1 MAVYQY
7 QQILSMYTQ
16 MIPFSR
22 YDVLLYELGRLML
35 TDIKP
40 DTHVLNENYRSY
52 NTYRKDIGPD
62 TSSLKINETYNNQ
75 DNIEDTYYE
84 IKALDTSYVFD
95 GIVLSKKFATNGNEM
110 SLEDLFAE
118 FYYDYLCAVD
128 SSYLYSPDYGE
139 TYYFNQSYVDPVTQ
153 EEVIGGTYEIL
164 PVGTTYMNEDHEATN
179 VEYDGTYVPTIGEI
193 LSGNLYII
201 IQSQGKP
208 PRKIMFNNIQLPT
221 LFINDDKYYTT
232 DEYIMNDNQLMRL
245 CDVKLYSKLGCR
257 IGWEKIAYF
266 EGENLKN
273 MLLGVTN
280 YEYLLDDE
288 GKVTEGSVFFRI
300 YYRAIYKNSA
310 AIDETLF
317 ISGPV
322 RVDYYW
328 NGSSFVDQNLE
339 YSSGFVDR
347 PEHGWIWSEPVN
359 TTNYQFDTEYF
370 LTNRD
375 RDFCNAT
382 TGYIPA
388 STVENHNITVH
399 IWFGMSLIF
408 KGFSLNE
415 PSPNTYTLHWYK
427 YDPNTTPDPDP
438 EPTGTV
444 TGHYTLYNKSSSKT
458 ITYIKLGFDNSL
470 ETDHGAPLAPGASR
484 SNISITLQDSSK
496 NTQFRLQDVYMRDQ
510 NNNEYT
516 MTGNT
521 VYGYIQPNPWVYNS
535 NPDGLN
541 VYILDQSYIDINL
554 CVFNVSSGGMYRAI
568 NSGSITLCTPENP
581 SVATINTGAVY
592 GYHVNAGT
600 LPISTLNK
608 TLDVSVVRLE
618 LGNLI
623 NPGSN
628 PTPTY
633 SRFILHKTTAR
644 ANESNANEG
653 HSDAKVGVIGA
664 SQAVSFINN
673 SQTGLFWLEHT
684 DTSMGMSVQTYKSF
698 FIE

>member
-84 IKALDTSYVFD
+84 IKSLDTSYVFD

-164 PVGTTYMNEDHEATN
+164 PIGSTYMNEDHEATN

-193 LSGNLYII
+193 LSGTLYIV

-266 EGENLKN
+266 DGENLKN
-273 MLLGVTN
+273 MLLGITN
-280 YEYLLDDE
+280 YEYLLDDA
-288 GKVTEGSVFFRI
+288 GKITEGSVFFRI

-359 TTNYQFDTEYF
+359 TNNYQFDTEYF

-388 STVENHNITVH
+388 STVESHTITVH

-408 KGFSLNE
+408 KGFTLNE

-427 YDPNTTPDPDP
+427 YTADPTTFTGSIQVKNNLSQTINSIVMNFN
-438 EPTGTV
+438 PTLNLTVGTGL
-444 TGHYTLYNKSSSKT
+444 TAGGTQT
-458 ITYIKLGFDNSL
+458 
-470 ETDHGAPLAPGASR
+470 
-484 SNISITLQDSSK
+484 SNYSIPDSSK
-496 NTQFRLQDVYMRDQ
+496 NTSFSLQNLTVNAASGVLSENTD
-510 NNNEYT
+510 YT
-516 MTGNT
+516 YTFNK
-521 VYGYIQPNPWVYNS
+521 NPWVPVNAKTSGILTINTVSGSKTLKYFIWNNFTGS
-535 NPDGLN
+535 GSSHIIIKSIN
-541 VYILDQSYIDINL
+541 VK
-554 CVFNVSSGGMYRAI
+554 FNNNTIEISSGGSYMHYHTYYSRDTKVLPAGTDSLTWSTLTI
-568 NSGSITLCTPENP
+568 TFVLESDTSGSDIVETVTNGQTGDTNKTYIQTNFIAASDWQVENP
-581 SVATINTGAVY
+581 SIVTPPTVWTQEFLDEN
-592 GYHVNAGT
+592 
-600 LPISTLNK
+600 LFRIS
-608 TLDVSVVRLE
+608 V
-618 LGNLI
+618 I
-623 NPGSN
+623 
-628 PTPTY
+628 
-633 SRFILHKTTAR
+633 
-644 ANESNANEG
+644 
-653 HSDAKVGVIGA
+653 AKP
-664 SQAVSFINN
+664 FHL
-673 SQTGLFWLEHT
+673 T
-684 DTSMGMSVQTYKSF
+684 
-698 FIE
+698 

>member
-40 DTHVLNENYRSY
+40 DTHVLNQNYRSY

-84 IKALDTSYVFD
+84 IKSLDTSYVFD

-164 PVGTTYMNEDHEATN
+164 PIGTTYMNEDHEATN

-193 LSGNLYII
+193 LSGTLYIV

-266 EGENLKN
+266 DGENLKN
-273 MLLGVTN
+273 MLLGITN
-280 YEYLLDDE
+280 YGYLLDDD
-288 GKVTEGSVFFRI
+288 GKITEGSVFFRI

-359 TTNYQFDTEYF
+359 TNNYQFDTEYF

-388 STVENHNITVH
+388 STVENHTITVH

-408 KGFSLNE
+408 KGFTLNE

-427 YDPNTTPDPDP
+427 YTADPTTFTGSIQVKNNLSQTINSIVMNFN
-438 EPTGTV
+438 PTLNLTVGTGL
-444 TGHYTLYNKSSSKT
+444 TAGGTQT
-458 ITYIKLGFDNSL
+458 
-470 ETDHGAPLAPGASR
+470 
-484 SNISITLQDSSK
+484 SNYSIPDSSK
-496 NTQFRLQDVYMRDQ
+496 NTSFSLQNLTVNAASGVLTENTD
-510 NNNEYT
+510 YT
-516 MTGNT
+516 YTFNK
-521 VYGYIQPNPWVYNS
+521 NPWVPVNAKTS
-535 NPDGLN
+535 G
-541 VYILDQSYIDINL
+541 ILTINTVSGSKTL
-554 CVFNVSSGGMYRAI
+554 KYFIWNNFTGSGSSHIIIKSINIKFNNNTIEISSGGSYMHYHTYYSRDTKVLPAGTDSLTWSTLTI
-568 NSGSITLCTPENP
+568 TFVLESDTSGSDIVETVTNGQTGDTNKTYIQTNFIAASDWQAENP
-581 SVATINTGAVY
+581 SIVTPPTVWTQEFLDEN
-592 GYHVNAGT
+592 
-600 LPISTLNK
+600 LFRIS
-608 TLDVSVVRLE
+608 V
-618 LGNLI
+618 I
-623 NPGSN
+623 
-628 PTPTY
+628 
-633 SRFILHKTTAR
+633 
-644 ANESNANEG
+644 
-653 HSDAKVGVIGA
+653 AKP
-664 SQAVSFINN
+664 FHL
-673 SQTGLFWLEHT
+673 T
-684 DTSMGMSVQTYKSF
+684 
-698 FIE
+698 

>member
-40 DTHVLNENYRSY
+40 DTHVLNQNYRSY

-84 IKALDTSYVFD
+84 IKSLDTSYVFD

-164 PVGTTYMNEDHEATN
+164 PIGTTYMNEDHEATN

-193 LSGNLYII
+193 LSGTLYIV

-266 EGENLKN
+266 DGENLKN
-273 MLLGVTN
+273 MLLGITN
-280 YEYLLDDE
+280 YEYLLDDA
-288 GKVTEGSVFFRI
+288 GKITEGSVFFRI

-359 TTNYQFDTEYF
+359 TNNYQFDTEYF

-388 STVENHNITVH
+388 STVESHTITVH

-408 KGFSLNE
+408 KGFTLNE

-427 YDPNTTPDPDP
+427 YTADPTTFTGSIQVKNNLSQTINSIVMNFN
-438 EPTGTV
+438 PTLHLTVGTGL
-444 TGHYTLYNKSSSKT
+444 TAGGTQT
-458 ITYIKLGFDNSL
+458 
-470 ETDHGAPLAPGASR
+470 
-484 SNISITLQDSSK
+484 SNYSIPDSSK
-496 NTQFRLQDVYMRDQ
+496 NTSFSLQNLTVNAASGVLTENTD
-510 NNNEYT
+510 YT
-516 MTGNT
+516 YTFNK
-521 VYGYIQPNPWVYNS
+521 NPWVPVNAKTSGILTINTVSGSKTLKYFIWNNFTGSGNS
-535 NPDGLN
+535 RIIIKSIN
-541 VYILDQSYIDINL
+541 VK
-554 CVFNVSSGGMYRAI
+554 FNNNTIEISSGGSYMHYHTYYSRDTKVLPAGTDSLTWSTLTI
-568 NSGSITLCTPENP
+568 TFVLESDTSGSDIVETVTNGQTGDTNKTYIQTNFIAASDWQAENP
-581 SVATINTGAVY
+581 SIVTPPSVWTQEFLDEN
-592 GYHVNAGT
+592 
-600 LPISTLNK
+600 LFRIS
-608 TLDVSVVRLE
+608 V
-618 LGNLI
+618 I
-623 NPGSN
+623 
-628 PTPTY
+628 
-633 SRFILHKTTAR
+633 
-644 ANESNANEG
+644 
-653 HSDAKVGVIGA
+653 AKP
-664 SQAVSFINN
+664 FHL
-673 SQTGLFWLEHT
+673 T
-684 DTSMGMSVQTYKSF
+684 
-698 FIE
+698 

>member
-1 MAVYQY
+1 
-7 QQILSMYTQ
+7 

-40 DTHVLNENYRSY
+40 DTHVLNKNYRSY

-84 IKALDTSYVFD
+84 IKSLDTSYVFD

-139 TYYFNQSYVDPVTQ
+139 TYYFNQSYVDPITQ

-164 PVGTTYMNEDHEATN
+164 PIGTTYMNEDHEATN

-193 LSGNLYII
+193 LSGTLYIV

-266 EGENLKN
+266 DGENLKN
-273 MLLGVTN
+273 MLLGITN
-280 YEYLLDDE
+280 YEYLLDDD
-288 GKVTEGSVFFRI
+288 GKITEGSVFFRI

-347 PEHGWIWSEPVN
+347 PEHGWIWSELVN
-359 TTNYQFDTEYF
+359 TDNYQFDTEYF

-388 STVENHNITVH
+388 STVENHTITVH

-408 KGFSLNE
+408 KGFTLNE
-415 PSPNTYTLHWYK
+415 PDPNTYSLHWYK
-427 YDPNTTPDPDP
+427 YTEETTPDPP
-438 EPTGTV
+438 SSMVNGK
-444 TGHYTLYNKSSSKT
+444 YTLHNRMNTKT
-458 ITYIKLGFDNSL
+458 INYIRLAFNDNL
-470 ETDHGAPLAPGASR
+470 QVDHGAPLGPNQSR
-484 SNISITLQDSSK
+484 PNILIQISNTST
-496 NTQFRLQDVYMRDQ
+496 NTQFRLQDIYMRDQ
-510 NNNEYT
+510 NNTEYY
-516 MTGNT
+516 MNSGSNR
-521 VYGYIQPNPWVYNS
+521 VYGFITPNPWIYS
-535 NPDGLN
+535 SQPEGLN
-541 VYILDQSYIDINL
+541 VYILDQPNYKL
-554 CVFNVSSGGMYRAI
+554 KLTTFNVSSGTTQGMYRPI
-568 NSGSITLCTPENP
+568 YSGSVTLCTVSNP
-581 SVATINTGAVY
+581 SIATI
-592 GYHVNAGT
+592 T
-600 LPISTLNK
+600 LGGDGGGVHTNDGNVPITTIDSY
-608 TLDVSVVRLE
+608 LDVSVIRLT
-618 LGNLI
+618 LGNLV

-628 PTPTY
+628 PQPTY
-633 SRFILHKTTAR
+633 NQYILHKTDER

-653 HSDAKVGVIGA
+653 NTSARVRQYSA
-664 SQAVSFINN
+664 TQAISIRNN
-673 SQTGLFWLEHT
+673 HQYGSYWFNNVDSSLGITI
-684 DTSMGMSVQTYKSF
+684 STYKSF